1 VPAIG
6 LSAAVG
12 KASRQGS
19 LEHRAIGELESVH
32 RKRPDCEMGAM
43 EYRVELE
50 VFSGPLDLLLFLVR
64 KHELDIFDIPIAEI
78 ADQYVRYLESMRAV
92 DMDVAG
98 EFLVMASTLMEIK
111 SRMLLPREESGE
123 GGEEED
129 PRAELVRQLLE
140 YKRFRD
146 AAAQLQEL
154 AEQHQRRF
162 PRMAS
167 SVDGPPADPAS
178 EPIRDVELWDLV
190 SAFGRLMR
198 QTLATAASTIVY
210 DDVPIEQCMERILER
225 VGRERR
231 VAFTALFEDTPTRAA
246 VVGMFLG
253 MLELIRQH
261 KIRVEQPELF
271 GEIWIVPNELQRVAA
286 EA

>member
-1 VPAIG
+1 M
-6 LSAAVG
+6 
-12 KASRQGS
+12 
-19 LEHRAIGELESVH
+19 
-32 RKRPDCEMGAM
+32 MGAM
-43 EYRVELE
+43 EYRVELD

-64 KHELDIFDIPIAEI
+64 KHELNIFDIPIAEI
-78 ADQYVRYLESMRAV
+78 TDQYVRYLESIRVV

-111 SRMLLPREESGE
+111 SRLLLPREESE
-123 GGEEED
+123 AGEEED

-154 AEQHQRRF
+154 AEEHQRRF
-162 PRMAS
+162 PRLAS
-167 SVDGPPADPAS
+167 SLEGSAVDPAS

-225 VGRERR
+225 VGQERP
-231 VAFTALFEDTPTRAA
+231 VPFTALFDGTPTRAA
-246 VVGMFLG
+246 LVSMFLAL
-253 MLELIRQH
+253 LELIRQH

-271 GEIWIVPNELQRVAA
+271 GEIWLVRNESDPVPAKG
-286 EA
+286 